1 MYYRDHFPSH
11 FHAQYNDY
19 EALMSIESGEIIN
32 GELPKK
38 QLRLVQAWIELHRD
52 ELLEN
57 FEILRK
63 GSPNFKKI
71 DPL

>member
-1 MYYRDHFPSH
+1 MPEISRFYGILIYMYYSDHFPSH

-38 QLRLVQAWIELHRD
+38 QLRLVQA
-52 ELLEN
+52 
-57 FEILRK
+57 
-63 GSPNFKKI
+63 
-71 DPL
+71 